1 MISGDEDMTH
11 FLMKVFLKD
20 ADLNTARGRELCGR
34 LAGIVGIIC
43 NVILCIMKMV
53 VGTITASIA
62 ITADGINNLSDAG
75 SSIITLIGFRIS
87 GKAADN
93 DHPFGHAR
101 MEYVTALI
109 VSIIILLIGFNLGQ
123 SSIEKI
129 FSPENTQF
137 STVSFLI
144 LGVSI
149 LIKFWMMLFNAKLG
163 KTINST
169 ALEAT
174 SADSRNDAIAT
185 LAVLIA
191 AVISKFTSL
200 NLDGYMGALVAAF
213 IIYSGVGLIKE
224 TIGPL
229 LGQAPDPKIVKE
241 LKQRILS
248 YEGVLGVHDFMVHC
262 YGPGIYYASA
272 HIEMDANS
280 NMLSCH
286 DVLDSI
292 ENDVRKQMKIQL
304 VLHLDPLVTDDEE
317 TNVLKEK
324 VNRIVRDLDVDLSI
338 HDFRVV
344 TGMKAKN
351 VVFDVLVPRDFKMT
365 DVEVREYLEKKISQE
380 IEGKVG
386 TVITIDHGFVTE

>member
-1 MISGDEDMTH
+1 MISGDEDMTR

-129 FSPENTQF
+129 FSPENAQF

>member
-1 MISGDEDMTH
+1 MTR

-129 FSPENTQF
+129 FSPENAQF

>member
-1 MISGDEDMTH
+1 MRVSSAFMTLW
-11 FLMKVFLKD
+11 FIAM
-20 ADLNTARGRELCGR
+20 ARE
-34 LAGIVGIIC
+34 
-43 NVILCIMKMV
+43 
-53 VGTITASIA
+53 
-62 ITADGINNLSDAG
+62 
-75 SSIITLIGFRIS
+75 
-87 GKAADN
+87 
-93 DHPFGHAR
+93 
-101 MEYVTALI
+101 
-109 VSIIILLIGFNLGQ
+109 
-123 SSIEKI
+123 
-129 FSPENTQF
+129 
-137 STVSFLI
+137 
-144 LGVSI
+144 
-149 LIKFWMMLFNAKLG
+149 
-163 KTINST
+163 
-169 ALEAT
+169 
-174 SADSRNDAIAT
+174 
-185 LAVLIA
+185 
-191 AVISKFTSL
+191 
-200 NLDGYMGALVAAF
+200 
-213 IIYSGVGLIKE
+213 
-224 TIGPL
+224 
-229 LGQAPDPKIVKE
+229 
-241 LKQRILS
+241 
-248 YEGVLGVHDFMVHC
+248 
-262 YGPGIYYASA
+262 IYYASA

>member
-1 MISGDEDMTH
+1 MISGDEDMTR

-365 DVEVREYLEKKISQE
+365 DVEVREYLEKKISRRLKE
-380 IEGKVG
+380 K
-386 TVITIDHGFVTE
+386 

>member
-229 LGQAPDPKIVKE
+229 LGQAPGPKIVKE

-380 IEGKVG
+380 MGGKVG

>member
-75 SSIITLIGFRIS
+75 SSIITLIGFRSS

-174 SADSRNDAIAT
+174 SADAIAT

-380 IEGKVG
+380 MGGKVG

>member
-1 MISGDEDMTH
+1 MISGDEDMTR

>member
-1 MISGDEDMTH
+1 MISGDEDMTR

-344 TGMKAKN
+344 MGMKAKN

-365 DVEVREYLEKKISQE
+365 DVEVREYLEKKYRRRLKE
-380 IEGKVG
+380 K
-386 TVITIDHGFVTE
+386 

>member
-1 MISGDEDMTH
+1 MTH

>member
-1 MISGDEDMTH
+1 MISGDEDMTR

-129 FSPENTQF
+129 FSPENAQF

-351 VVFDVLVPRDFKMT
+351 VVFDVLVPRVCYRIKLFF
-365 DVEVREYLEKKISQE
+365 
-380 IEGKVG
+380 IEGDGHANEKVFNG
-386 TVITIDHGFVTE
+386 N

>member
-1 MISGDEDMTH
+1 MTH

-380 IEGKVG
+380 MGGKVG

>member
-1 MISGDEDMTH
+1 MTH

-149 LIKFWMMLFNAKLG
+149 LIKF
-163 KTINST
+163 
-169 ALEAT
+169 
-174 SADSRNDAIAT
+174 
-185 LAVLIA
+185 
-191 AVISKFTSL
+191 
-200 NLDGYMGALVAAF
+200 
-213 IIYSGVGLIKE
+213 
-224 TIGPL
+224 
-229 LGQAPDPKIVKE
+229 
-241 LKQRILS
+241 
-248 YEGVLGVHDFMVHC
+248 
-262 YGPGIYYASA
+262 
-272 HIEMDANS
+272 
-280 NMLSCH
+280 
-286 DVLDSI
+286 
-292 ENDVRKQMKIQL
+292 
-304 VLHLDPLVTDDEE
+304 
-317 TNVLKEK
+317 
-324 VNRIVRDLDVDLSI
+324 
-338 HDFRVV
+338 
-344 TGMKAKN
+344 
-351 VVFDVLVPRDFKMT
+351 
-365 DVEVREYLEKKISQE
+365 
-380 IEGKVG
+380 
-386 TVITIDHGFVTE
+386 

>member
-1 MISGDEDMTH
+1 MISGDEDMTR

-365 DVEVREYLEKKISQE
+365 DVEVRKYLEKKISQE

>member
-1 MISGDEDMTH
+1 MTR

-365 DVEVREYLEKKISQE
+365 DVEVRKYLEKKISQE

>member
-1 MISGDEDMTH
+1 MISGDEDMTR

-365 DVEVREYLEKKISQE
+365 DVEVREYLEKKISQK

>member
-380 IEGKVG
+380 MGGKVG

>member
-1 MISGDEDMTH
+1 
-11 FLMKVFLKD
+11 
-20 ADLNTARGRELCGR
+20 
-34 LAGIVGIIC
+34 
-43 NVILCIMKMV
+43 MKMV